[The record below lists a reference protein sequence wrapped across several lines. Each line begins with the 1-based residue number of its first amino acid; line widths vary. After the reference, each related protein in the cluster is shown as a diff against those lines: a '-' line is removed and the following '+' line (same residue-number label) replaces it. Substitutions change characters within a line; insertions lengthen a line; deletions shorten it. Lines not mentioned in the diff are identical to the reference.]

1 MYPKAV
7 PIATPQFSYPAYFDK
22 MPTHMVAPTPQDLQR
37 QMTRIET
44 RLVKLMNHMGIDTHG
59 NPL

>member
-1 MYPKAV
+1 MYPPYIEPKSM
-7 PIATPQFSYPAYFDK
+7 FFHDSLPAHRTAQ
-22 MPTHMVAPTPQDLQR
+22 PTNEELQR

-44 RLVKLMNHMGIDTHG
+44 RLVKLMHHMGIDTHG